1 MTRVD
6 VAQLAGTS
14 TAVVS
19 YVLNGGPRP
28 VAAATRARVQTAID
42 TLGYRPDR
50 IARALAARRS
60 EALGLVVSDITNPFV
75 SDVSRAIEATAS
87 ERGYTVLLANSAIDA
102 GRERRLV
109 RDLLDRQVD
118 GLLMIP
124 VGLDD
129 ASVEELNHRGVPVTV
144 LDRPVPGL
152 RATTILVDNAGGAR
166 QITAHLVGHGHRQV
180 ACITGRPALHPAA
193 ERERGWSEAIGAAGL
208 ARSRSPVIRTHVNR
222 RAGHAAGLRLLSR
235 PRPPTAVFVA
245 SDEQAFGV
253 LRAAADLGRRV
264 PDDLAIASFDGIAQA
279 AFSVP
284 GLTTAC
290 QPVDEIGRRAVASV
304 LEAIFRAGGTL
315 GAATE
320 VLPVHVVRRGS
331 CGCPDS
337 FEGRALGDTA
347 HLEAAPIG
355 TAPLEAR
362 A

>member
-1 MTRVD
+1 MTGVRRPRAVTRVD
-6 VAQLAGTS
+6 VARLAGTS

-28 VAAATRARVQTAID
+28 VAVATRARVQSAID
-42 TLGYRPDR
+42 ELGYRPDR

-60 EALGLVVSDITNPFV
+60 EALGLVVSDITNPFM
-75 SDVSRAIEATAS
+75 SDVSRAIEAAAS

-102 GRERRLV
+102 DRERRHLQH
-109 RDLLDRQVD
+109 LLDRRVD

-124 VGLDD
+124 VGLDE
-129 ASVEELNHRGVPVTV
+129 ATIAEVNHSGVPVSL

-152 RATTILVDNAGGAR
+152 NATTILVDNAGGASD
-166 QITAHLVGHGHRQV
+166 ITAHLVGHGHRRV

-193 ERERGWSEAIGAAGL
+193 ERERGWANAVADAGL
-208 ARSRSPVIRTHVNR
+208 SPSRCPVIRTFVNR
-222 RAGHAAGLRLLSR
+222 GAGYAAGLRLLSR
-235 PRPPTAVFVA
+235 VRPPSAVFVA

-264 PDDLAIASFDGIAQA
+264 PDDLAVASFDGIAQA
-279 AFSVP
+279 AYSVP

-290 QPVDEIGRRAVASV
+290 QPVDDMGRRAVTSV
-304 LEAIFRAGGTL
+304 LEWSFGRQTD
-315 GAATE
+315 

-337 FEGRALGDTA
+337 LEGRALEGV
-347 HLEAAPIG
+347 
-355 TAPLEAR
+355 APLEVR